1 MPPEDLRDPR
11 LPAAARGTSAGTLR
25 LLQRYEALAQ
35 VSRRMLDAARENDW
49 VQVTR
54 LETRCAQ
61 LIGELKAALK
71 LQSLSVHEQR
81 QRIALL
87 RSILADDAEIRV
99 RAEPWLAQLE
109 NLVPHPPVTLG
120 RASVTREAGGSARGG
135 GAQGGGARGGA
146 PSGAAHH
153 ASPSAGREIDGEG

>member
-11 LPAAARGTSAGTLR
+11 LPAAARGTPAGTLR
-25 LLQRYEALAQ
+25 LLQRYEVLAQ

-109 NLVPHPPVTLG
+109 NLVPHPPLTPG
-120 RASVTREAGGSARGG
+120 RASVTR
-135 GAQGGGARGGA
+135 GAGGGARGGA
-146 PSGAAHH
+146 PSGATRH
-153 ASPSAGREIDGEG
+153 ASLPAAREIDGEG